1 MKKIKLLFTLLLI
14 SLLYSC
20 GGSESYQG
28 KWKALDLK
36 GNKYEINFT
45 QNKVSLKDSLGKLT
59 TQSYVQT
66 SVGHEGSSN
75 NFSDTYEIIL
85 NNGIK
90 YQIFFPKD
98 EQNCGLIRYG
108 GGIFSISRKDYLTV
122 DEIKKSK

>member
-1 MKKIKLLFTLLLI
+1 MKKIKLIFTLFLI

-36 GNKYEINFT
+36 GNKYEITFT
-45 QNKVSLKDSLGKLT
+45 EKNVSIKDSLGNLT
-59 TQSYVQT
+59 THSYVQT
-66 SVGHEGSSN
+66 SVAHQGSSN
-75 NFSDTYEIIL
+75 NFTDTFEIRL
-85 NNGIK
+85 NNGIE

-108 GGIFSISRKDYLTV
+108 NGIFSISRKDYLTV
-122 DEIKKSK
+122 DEITR

>member
-1 MKKIKLLFTLLLI
+1 MKKIKLIFTLFLI

-36 GNKYEINFT
+36 GNRYEITFT
-45 QNKVSLKDSLGKLT
+45 DNKVSLKDSSGKVT
-59 TQSYVQT
+59 THSYFQT
-66 SVGHEGSSN
+66 SMGHVGSSN
-75 NFSDTYEIIL
+75 NFTDTFEIRL

-90 YQIFFPKD
+90 YQIFFPKE

-108 GGIFSISRKDYLTV
+108 SGIFSISRKGYLTV
-122 DEIKKSK
+122 DEINKSK

>member
-1 MKKIKLLFTLLLI
+1 MKKLKLIFTLFLI

-36 GNKYEINFT
+36 GNKYEITFVEN
-45 QNKVSLKDSLGKLT
+45 NVSIKNNLGKLT
-59 TQSYVQT
+59 THNYVQ
-66 SVGHEGSSN
+66 SSMGHNGSSN
-75 NFSDTYEIIL
+75 NFTDTYEIRL
-85 NNGIK
+85 NNGQK

-108 GGIFSISRKDYLTV
+108 NGIFSISRKDYLTV
-122 DEIKKSK
+122 DEINKSE